1 MKMIDITDALVQK
14 VVDTIYDEWK
24 HEGNIQVEHTGD
36 FLFSLDGR
44 LYRVTIEDVGRDLP
58 LTEKKAQP

>member
-44 LYRVTIEDVGRDLP
+44 LYNVTIEDVGRDLP